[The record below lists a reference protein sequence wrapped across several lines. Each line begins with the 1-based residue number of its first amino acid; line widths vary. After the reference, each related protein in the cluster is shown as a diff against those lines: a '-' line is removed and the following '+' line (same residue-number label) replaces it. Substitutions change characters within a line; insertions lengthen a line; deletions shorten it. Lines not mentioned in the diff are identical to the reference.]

1 MRLAQRPTPWL
12 GHGQRAE
19 AAELVSG
26 LERTGSKKQL
36 SVVSKER
43 QLHTEYA
50 VVLGWVLVLV
60 FYMNFYSIVF
70 HGERLNDTLDMFDIL
85 NINFSA

>member
-12 GHGQRAE
+12 GHGQRAK
-19 AAELVSG
+19 ATELVSR

-36 SVVSKER
+36 SEVNKER
-43 QLHTEYA
+43 QLHTQYA

-60 FYMNFYSIVF
+60 FYIHFLQHSVPV
-70 HGERLNDTLDMFDIL
+70 
-85 NINFSA
+85 